1 MANATYGNY
10 TGLVLTNC
18 LPARQ
23 LQLLEMWKGRVYFK
37 NCLPGDAAG
46 ISRACSSRAAP
57 WRRGRKAAGVQ
68 SWSQP
73 GHGAGQAACFWEQEL
88 VLSWPKWA
96 HRELSSSTGSLQDDL
111 KEGFLTVPSPPPC
124 KTRADPLCYQ
134 GGNRQNQGPLV
145 QKEFEE
151 ETATLS

>member
-46 ISRACSSRAAP
+46 ISRACTSRAAP

-73 GHGAGQAACFWEQEL
+73 GHGAASGKR
-88 VLSWPKWA
+88 SPKWA

-134 GGNRQNQGPLV
+134 GGNRQSRGPLV

-151 ETATLS
+151 EAATLS